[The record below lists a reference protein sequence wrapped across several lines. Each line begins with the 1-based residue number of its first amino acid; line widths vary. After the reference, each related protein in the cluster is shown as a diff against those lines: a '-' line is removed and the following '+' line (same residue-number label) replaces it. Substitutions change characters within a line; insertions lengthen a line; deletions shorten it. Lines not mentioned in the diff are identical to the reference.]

1 MPFALLIVVFCLFVC
16 QFRNC
21 FQDGTL
27 KSDIVTNEMLPEF
40 NKVVAAALAG
50 EFDEDSSSS
59 SSASSSS
66 PSSTQPKPLLQTK
79 VDNLSPVIDFLE
91 GKHCLTGVS
100 SSCFTRF
107 ASPTK
112 FKNILK
118 ILYYCFATGIWL
130 VEIRILL
137 WPLCAAIPCG

>member
-1 MPFALLIVVFCLFVC
+1 MHHLSMPFVLLIVVFCLFC
-16 QFRNC
+16 EFRDC

-66 PSSTQPKPLLQTK
+66 SSSSSTQPKPLLSTK
-79 VDNLSPVIDFLE
+79 LDNLSPVIDFLE

-100 SSCFTRF
+100 SLCF
-107 ASPTK
+107 
-112 FKNILK
+112 I
-118 ILYYCFATGIWL
+118 
-130 VEIRILL
+130 
-137 WPLCAAIPCG
+137 